1 MALVT
6 VIFTSST
13 SQQVNEYTSDMINRI
28 FLRVTKKYFF
38 LKMSLLFMFC
48 NLISYTLKCLAVKA
62 CFNLITFLL

>member
-38 LKMSLLFMFC
+38 RK
-48 NLISYTLKCLAVKA
+48 
-62 CFNLITFLL
+62 